1 MSALLLPVM
10 IGLWWM
16 PLPFACWVLGVKSG
30 AFIGLYFASLSM
42 AYRLG
47 DMSII
52 YPLARSAPLFLLTWT
67 AIVMGVRF
75 DVYGYIGVGLVGLGA
90 VVLPMFTGLGW
101 RRWFN
106 MANLWAMVTAL
117 ATTGYSLCDHA
128 AMNII
133 EKNYAGTFD
142 HVARS
147 VCYLWIQFSFG
158 WVVLSVLLLCTKRR
172 PQWRG
177 RSFTTTAAL
186 VGGLMVLT
194 YCLVLLALMTN
205 EVSYVVGFRQLSV
218 VIGVVL
224 GIIYFHEREGMLG
237 RLAGAGII
245 TVGLVLI
252 SVAK

>member
-1 MSALLLPVM
+1 MVAISCISHSSWNLIAKRNVQQGDFFWWSLFCVMSALLLPVM

-128 AMNII
+128 TMNII

-158 WVVLSVLLLCTKRR
+158 WVVLSLLT
-172 PQWRG
+172 Q
-177 RSFTTTAAL
+177 FTTSKNMFRIIRFLA
-186 VGGLMVLT
+186 VVLT
-194 YCLVLLALMTN
+194 DNC
-205 EVSYVVGFRQLSV
+205 G
-218 VIGVVL
+218 
-224 GIIYFHEREGMLG
+224 
-237 RLAGAGII
+237 
-245 TVGLVLI
+245 
-252 SVAK
+252 